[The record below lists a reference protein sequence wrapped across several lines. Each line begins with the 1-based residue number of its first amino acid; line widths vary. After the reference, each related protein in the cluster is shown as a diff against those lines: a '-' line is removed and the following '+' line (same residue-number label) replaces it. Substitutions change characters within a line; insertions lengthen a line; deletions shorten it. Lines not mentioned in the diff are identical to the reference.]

1 MILKFRNNSYP
12 AGYFDI
18 FEIDTELITLKP
30 KEEIT
35 IGEWNGEKYDVN
47 AELWEKVSIEFPV
60 TENEAKDLYQ
70 IRKASEIYIDEVRY
84 DLNEI
89 SDREALG
96 TTEFR
101 KMEISFISYTSTS
114 QLFKDSSIVA
124 TFEITA
130 GVNILYTDLQK
141 SEVKPE
147 QEQINWLKDIQTKF
161 TTKKQI
167 EYFRIYTTEEKAE
180 AIKDTIYTGT
190 ITIQEGTDPAWSPIA
205 IESVDLN
212 QVGNDLIEVDIK
224 VIRDELQYILT
235 GDYNLVLFHSN
246 TDKVPSTWAT
256 DRDSNG
262 TITANSVF
270 KPLNMFE
277 KEDEESDIT
286 ARKLIENT
294 KFKDKLNWL
303 SIHDSAE
310 EAALIHKYIN
320 LVDTVVLFYEN
331 ETVFIT
337 GEGDISLYTVG
348 GGQVVFYNEILF
360 PGMQFKVDGVTY
372 TVLSMV
378 TEHSASITPEPPE
391 VIPNPDYTIQTKYE
405 INYAEI
411 GITKNDKGLFELEYD
426 LIINEDIFYPYG

>member
-101 KMEISFISYTSTS
+101 KMNISFIADTSTS

-286 ARKLIENT
+286 ARKLVENT

-310 EAALIHKYIN
+310 EAALIQKYIN
-320 LVDTVVLFYEN
+320 LVDTKYICTED
-331 ETVFIT
+331 FIAGT
-337 GEGDISLYTVG
+337 GEVNLYTDGTVIFADDILLPSMTFISG
-348 GGQVVFYNEILF
+348 GI
-360 PGMQFKVDGVTY
+360 TY
-372 TVLSMV
+372 TIVDMI
-378 TEHSASITPEPPE
+378 SATSANITPTPAAESLDPA
-391 VIPNPDYTIQTKYE
+391 YTIQTKYE
-405 INYAEI
+405 IDYAEI